1 MRVTFMGVLVLAMA
15 GSAGAQTSGTQMSDA
30 ERIKHWLQGYDA
42 AFVAKDLDKLATFYH
57 PEVTIFEGGGV
68 DRGWVDY
75 RDHHLGPE
83 LKESQNLQFSH
94 SNVVVRMLGRDAAY
108 VTAEYAI
115 KGRMGE
121 RDVDGGGLATLVL
134 IREGSDWKIR
144 HSHTSSRR
152 RAPASGA
159 VGRPPGT

>member
-1 MRVTFMGVLVLAMA
+1 MRAARFIFMGVLILAGVA
-15 GSAGAQTSGTQMSDA
+15 SGRAQMSDA
-30 ERIKHWLQGYDA
+30 EHIKQWLQGYDA

-68 DRGWVDY
+68 NRGWVDY

-108 VTAEYAI
+108 VTADYAI

-134 IREGSDWKIR
+134 IRDGSGWKIR

-152 RAPASGA
+152 RAPASGDA
-159 VGRPPGT
+159 GRPPGI